1 MIPSRT
7 DFREALD
14 NLRYHTWRRERP
26 ADFGRYDYTQK
37 AEYWAIVW
45 GTALMAVTG
54 AVLWFPGL
62 AVKIVPAWVVTASQT
77 IHFYEAWLAALA
89 IVVWHFF
96 FVLFHPDVYPMS
108 WTWLSGKMDRR
119 SVEKHHPRW
128 YREQLAGE
136 PAPADDD

>member
-1 MIPSRT
+1 M
-7 DFREALD
+7 
-14 NLRYHTWRRERP
+14 
-26 ADFGRYDYTQK
+26 
-37 AEYWAIVW
+37 
-45 GTALMAVTG
+45 
-54 AVLWFPGL
+54 L
-62 AVKIVPAWVVTASQT
+62 AS
-77 IHFYEAWLAALA
+77 LA
-89 IVVWHFF
+89 ILVWHFF